1 MKKKEEMSEDC
12 IRILRQIGLDAI
24 SGKISEQCCI
34 SYIRPAED
42 EAEDVEDS

>member
-34 SYIRPAED
+34 SDIRLNDAE
-42 EAEDVEDS
+42 EDS